1 MAIIYKIT
9 SPSGSLYIGQTI
21 NLKKRINAYRC
32 DIKKYNKDIK
42 LHNSLRKY
50 GWDAHV
56 LEIIEEVPE
65 ELLNERERYWVAYY
79 KTYCYKYP
87 DGLNMTEGGDGHRST
102 WMHKTE
108 LRKWYSEKFTGEGNP
123 FYGKRHTEES
133 KKYIA
138 EFMSQRNKKQGIKVP
153 KWGIEKSRLK
163 KIKAVL
169 MYDLQGNFIQEFESC
184 TDAGKFAGCKASE
197 VSICAKGKRTQARG
211 YVFRYKTDNYPLK
224 IDVGVIKKQTVKRP
238 VVTVLSGKMW
248 EHPSA
253 QEASEYFLI
262 PKTTINRAAM
272 YNNGRPIR
280 TGHEFYYKDSLNQ
293 NRPHI
298 VGPMSLNGN
307 Y

>member
-1 MAIIYKIT
+1 MGVIYKIT
-9 SPSGSLYIGQTI
+9 SPTGRLYIGKTYDLRKRV
-21 NLKKRINAYRC
+21 NSYKCDVKKG
-32 DIKKYNKDIK
+32 NKDIK

-56 LEIIEEVPE
+56 LEVIEELPDE
-65 ELLNERERYWVAYY
+65 MLNEREMYWIAHF
-79 KTYCYKYP
+79 KTYCYEYP
-87 DGLNMTEGGDGHRST
+87 KGLNMTKGGDGQRST
-102 WMHKTE
+102 WLHNTE
-108 LRKWYSEKFTGEGNP
+108 RRKKQSQVFSGEGNP
-123 FYGKRHTEES
+123 FYGKNHTEEYKAKKS
-133 KKYIA
+133 KEVSEYNK
-138 EFMSQRNKKQGIKVP
+138 RNGVKVP
-153 KWGIEKSRLK
+153 DWGVEKGRRAVRKPILAYSSEGIFLK
-163 KIKAVL
+163 EYISACEAAKDLKINRACVNNVL
-169 MYDLQGNFIQEFESC
+169 RGKHTHASNF
-184 TDAGKFAGCKASE
+184 
-197 VSICAKGKRTQARG
+197 
-211 YVFRYKTDNYPLK
+211 VFRYKTDNYPLK
-224 IDVGVIKKQTVKRP
+224 IEVEIKNKSVKRP

-253 QEASEYFLI
+253 QEASEYFCI